1 MANFCQIRFV
11 SLGTALYWH
20 FLFHPTLC
28 PYIFPLSSGNSN
40 DTSTRD
46 TQENIYRIKTP
57 LSFGMCSGKGKGL
70 ICMGEYTHRVAKR
83 KWEQIERVRGI
94 FPDAFFM
101 PLKGLNKKRFLC
113 HFPFT
118 FLFSVFCLFYDMQ
131 TCWSGRKSLLK
142 TLPGRKCIEFNC
154 VSHGKSESGKT
165 RLARFN

>member
-83 KWEQIERVRGI
+83 K
-94 FPDAFFM
+94 
-101 PLKGLNKKRFLC
+101 
-113 HFPFT
+113 
-118 FLFSVFCLFYDMQ
+118 
-131 TCWSGRKSLLK
+131 
-142 TLPGRKCIEFNC
+142 
-154 VSHGKSESGKT
+154 
-165 RLARFN
+165 